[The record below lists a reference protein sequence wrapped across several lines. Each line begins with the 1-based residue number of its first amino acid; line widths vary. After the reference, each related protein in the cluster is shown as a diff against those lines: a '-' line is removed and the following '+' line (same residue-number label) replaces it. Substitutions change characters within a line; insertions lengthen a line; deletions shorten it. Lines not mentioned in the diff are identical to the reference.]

1 MKKVILFVTITL
13 LGLGAANLIQAYKN
27 PSSDQR
33 SISGEISQ
41 GYRILKIENTTEKV
55 DLKVYRGDYIK
66 FDFDPSM
73 NEPAL
78 FIPKLSINQK
88 LTRDLVSAPFFK
100 MKKTGRF
107 PFSLGRISG
116 YITVIAYKQANYK
129 EVTSSE
135 AATLIKKAKPL
146 ILDVRTPRE
155 FKRGHLKDAVL
166 IPVQELEKR
175 MKEILGY
182 KDRDIL
188 IYCATGNRSTVASKI
203 LNDSGFKQIYN
214 LRYGIYRWYKE
225 KFPVIR

>member
-13 LGLGAANLIQAYKN
+13 MGLGVANLIQAYKN
-27 PSSDQR
+27 PSSDQK

-73 NEPAL
+73 NEPSL

-88 LTRDLVSAPFFK
+88 LTRDLASAPFFK

-116 YITVIAYKQANYK
+116 YI
-129 EVTSSE
+129 
-135 AATLIKKAKPL
+135 
-146 ILDVRTPRE
+146 
-155 FKRGHLKDAVL
+155 
-166 IPVQELEKR
+166 
-175 MKEILGY
+175 
-182 KDRDIL
+182 RDIL

-214 LRYGIYRWYKE
+214 LRYGIYSWSKE